1 MSRYRRRQV
10 LLHKV
15 ASYIQ
20 TLIFLGTFLA
30 GPMVILWIIYQR
42 R

>member
-1 MSRYRRRQV
+1 MSRHSRRQV
-10 LLHKV
+10 LFHKM
-15 ASYIQ
+15 AGYIQ

-30 GPMVILWIIYQR
+30 GPMAILWIIHQR